1 MRGIG
6 HTLSR
11 LSATLAFAAGVA
23 LLCGAGAP
31 TARAE
36 AARPP
41 SPGAGK
47 GIGYNA
53 TTESRPPEAALAVP
67 RIRMHGTEADVA
79 MPQPLDAGDAR
90 LVKRILALQAQG
102 ALAAAD
108 KAAADLD
115 SPLLMGT
122 ILAQRYLG
130 RFHRST
136 AAELGDWLT
145 LYADHPAAPA
155 IHALLLTRLPKGAT
169 PPPAPARDAV
179 AQPPPALAGPEP
191 DEPAVPGL
199 SRSGSLDRAVRHLAE
214 RGNVSGALGMINR
227 AGISRLYAALLQAEL
242 AHELFLQ
249 NRDADAL
256 AVALGSLRAIPA
268 LSQPGLTGYVAGL
281 AAWRLNRMW
290 LARAMF
296 EASADAGQTT
306 PRQRVAAALWAAKAS
321 MRLQD
326 PEAADRWLQQAANG
340 PTTLHGLLARRML
353 GVSTGILSGDA
364 LLTSADVEWIAETP
378 AGRRAFALLQAGQ
391 ADLAETEFRS
401 LWRRAQDDTGFARS
415 LALVTSG
422 VGLSDFATQLADM
435 ITAAEGRPPLEPRLA
450 VPRLRPAGGFRVDP
464 PLVYALARL
473 ESNFDPEAV
482 SAAGARGLMQIMPV
496 TARYVAGRPED
507 EEVRLHDPAV
517 NLDIGQRYL
526 AYLARLDGIGN
537 NLLRLLS
544 SYNSGPGL
552 FMRWA
557 DTVRTQGEPLMFLEA
572 IPVHETRAFVT
583 RVLTYSWIYAARLH
597 LPAHSLDALAA
608 GRYPRFTPAAAD
620 PRLSGTA
627 PPHS

>member
-1 MRGIG
+1 
-6 HTLSR
+6 
-11 LSATLAFAAGVA
+11 
-23 LLCGAGAP
+23 
-31 TARAE
+31 
-36 AARPP
+36 
-41 SPGAGK
+41 
-47 GIGYNA
+47 
-53 TTESRPPEAALAVP
+53 
-67 RIRMHGTEADVA
+67 MHGSEADVA
-79 MPQPLDAGDAR
+79 MPQPLDAADAR
-90 LVKRILALQAQG
+90 IVKRILALQAQG
-102 ALAAAD
+102 ALSAAD
-108 KAAADLD
+108 KATADLD

-136 AAELGDWLT
+136 AAELSDWLT
-145 LYADHPAAPA
+145 LYSDHPAAPA
-155 IHALLLTRLPKGAT
+155 IHALLLARLPRGAA
-169 PPPAPARDAV
+169 PPPAPARDTV
-179 AQPPPALAGPEP
+179 APMPAPAAATETE
-191 DEPAVPGL
+191 EPAVPGL
-199 SRSGSLDRAVRHLAE
+199 SRSSGLDRAVRDLAE
-214 RGNVSGALGMINR
+214 RGNVTGALNVIHR
-227 AGISRLYAALLQAEL
+227 AGISRSYAALLQAEV

-256 AVALGSLRAIPA
+256 SVALGSLRTVPTA
-268 LSQPGLTGYVAGL
+268 SQPGLTGYVAGL

-296 EASADAGQTT
+296 EASAEAGQTT
-306 PRQRVAAALWAAKAS
+306 ARHRVSAALWAAKAS
-321 MRLQD
+321 MRLED
-326 PEAADRWLQQAANG
+326 SEAADRWLQQAANG

-364 LLTSADVEWIAETP
+364 VLTNADVEWVAETT
-378 AGRRAFALLQAGQ
+378 AGRRGFALLQAGQ
-391 ADLAETEFRS
+391 NDLAEAEFRS
-401 LWRRAQDDTGFARS
+401 LWRRAQEDTGFARS
-415 LALVTSG
+415 LTLVTAG
-422 VGLSDFATQLADM
+422 VGMTDFATQLADM
-435 ITAAEGRPPLEPRLA
+435 VAAAEGRPPLEPRLA

-464 PLVYALARL
+464 ALVYALARL

-496 TARYVAGRPED
+496 TARYVAGRPDDED
-507 EEVRLHDPAV
+507 VRLHDPAV

-557 DTVRTQGEPLMFLEA
+557 DSVRTQGEPLMFLEA

-608 GRYPRFTPAAAD
+608 GRFPRFTPASGD
-620 PRLSGTA
+620 PRLTGMT
-627 PPHS
+627 PPRS